1 MSKTATA
8 EIQHNSGE
16 RSEKA
21 QAILQAGARVFLRSG
36 YGPASMDAIA
46 AEANVSKQTVY
57 SHFGAKDALFE
68 AIIEGKCS
76 DLIRPV
82 FESLD
87 PGQDPVT
94 ALKDIA
100 KHFISVVLD
109 SSSTALFRVI
119 VAESGRF
126 PELAEAF
133 YRAGPQTAVK
143 NLAVYLKE
151 LDREGVLS
159 ISDATGSA
167 QQFFALLRGD
177 LYMRRLLDLAPE
189 LTDKEVNAVVD
200 KAVSAF
206 MIIHA
211 PK

>member
-8 EIQHNSGE
+8 VIHHNSGE
-16 RSEKA
+16 RSEKV
-21 QAILQAGARVFLRSG
+21 QAILQAGARVFLQSG

-57 SHFGAKDALFE
+57 SHFGAKEALFE
-68 AIIEGKCS
+68 AIIEGKCA

-82 FESLD
+82 FETLE

-94 ALKDIA
+94 TLKEIA
-100 KHFISVVLD
+100 NHFISVVLA

-133 YRAGPQTAVK
+133 YRAGPQTAVR

-151 LDREGVLS
+151 LDREGALS

-177 LYMRRLLDLAPE
+177 LYLRRLLDLAPE
-189 LTDKEVNAVVD
+189 LTDKEVKADVD

>member
-1 MSKTATA
+1 MTKSAAA
-8 EIQHNSGE
+8 EKFLNPDDL
-16 RSEKA
+16 SEKA
-21 QAILQAGARVFLRSG
+21 QAILQAGARVFLQSG
-36 YGPASMDAIA
+36 YGSASMDAIA
-46 AEANVSKQTVY
+46 TEANVSKQTVY
-57 SHFGAKDALFE
+57 SYFGAKEVLFE
-68 AIIEGKCS
+68 AIIESKCA
-76 DLIRPV
+76 DLSRPV

-87 PGQDPVT
+87 PRKDP
-94 ALKDIA
+94 ASDLKKFA
-100 KHFISVVLD
+100 NRFINVILA

-143 NLAVYLKE
+143 NLAVYLKQ
-151 LDREGVLS
+151 LDRQGALS

-177 LYMRRLLDLAPE
+177 LYLRRLLDLAPE
-189 LTDKEVNAVVD
+189 LTDKEVKAVVD